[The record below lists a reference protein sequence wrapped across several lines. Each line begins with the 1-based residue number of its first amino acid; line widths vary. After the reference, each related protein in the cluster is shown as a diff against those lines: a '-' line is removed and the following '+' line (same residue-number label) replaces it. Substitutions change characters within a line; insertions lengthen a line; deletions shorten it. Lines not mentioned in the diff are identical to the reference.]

1 MHTGKFKDEKLYAN
15 ARFCT
20 WSDIGND
27 KDHGQHYPM
36 QHRGGAVMNMSQQ
49 VNQKVTASHLKRQ
62 AYCYVRQSTLKQVF
76 ENTEST
82 KRQYALRERAVALGW
97 PVVQIVTVD
106 SDLGETATSVAD
118 RKGFQ
123 KLMTEVSLGRVG
135 LVMGLEVSRLAR
147 NNADWARLLEICAIT
162 DTLILDEE
170 GVYNPTD
177 FNDRLLLNMKG
188 TFSEVELHV
197 LRSRLRGGILSKARR
212 GELKTR
218 LPTGFVY
225 NHNDKII
232 IDPDKQV
239 QQSIRLFF
247 DIFQR
252 TGAAFATVKAFAKD
266 DVKFPCRM
274 HLGPDKGKLK
284 WQRLT
289 SARALVI
296 LKNPRYAGA
305 YYYGRQRSRKNVDG
319 STTYFQVPRDQWLV
333 LLKDI
338 HPGYITWEQYEENL
352 RRIRQNA
359 IAYNVI
365 DRKTPPRE
373 GSCLL
378 QGLAVCGKCGQRMT
392 IRYKYQRKNRLK
404 PVYLCQRNRIERWEN
419 SCQYIPGAAID
430 EAISKLLL
438 ASVTPLTLEVALQV
452 QKELENRFYEADK
465 LRKQQVQ
472 RAEYEANLARR
483 RFMQVDPDNRLV
495 ADTLEAEWNTKLRH
509 LQDANDYYETHRRR
523 ESEKLKKAQQQKVL
537 KLTRDFPAIWKN
549 PKTPAR
555 EKKRM
560 IRFLIEDVTMIRG
573 EDITLHVRFKGGAT
587 KTLKLPLP
595 LKGWQYNMT
604 DPKIVELVDELLI
617 DHSYSQIAT
626 ILNRRGYKSG
636 QGHRIDRRTVVG
648 ITHKYKLKTRYA
660 RLRATGK
667 LRVNEVAGLLGVTVA
682 TVRRWGKKGIIKTYP
697 YNDRNECLYEHPGV
711 NSPLMK
717 KRAQQAENN

>member
-1 MHTGKFKDEKLYAN
+1 
-15 ARFCT
+15 
-20 WSDIGND
+20 
-27 KDHGQHYPM
+27 
-36 QHRGGAVMNMSQQ
+36 MNMSQQ
-49 VNQKVTASHLKRQ
+49 VNQKVTASHLKRK

-225 NHNDKII
+225 DHNDKII

-319 STTYFQVPRDQWLV
+319 SMTYFQVPRDQWLV

-338 HPGYITWEQYEENL
+338 HPGYITWEQHEENL

-373 GSCLL
+373 GPCLL

-419 SCQYIPGAAID
+419 SCQYIPGATID

-495 ADTLEAEWNTKLRH
+495 ADTLEAEWNEKLRH
-509 LQDANDYYETHRRR
+509 LQDANDYYETHRHR
-523 ESEKLKKAQQQKVL
+523 ESEKLKKVREVEVL
-537 KLTRDFPAIWKN
+537 KLAKDFPRLWKN

-595 LKGWQYNMT
+595 LKGWQYNVT

-626 ILNRRGYKSG
+626 ILNKHGYKSG

-667 LRVNEVAGLLGVTVA
+667 LRINEVASLLGVTVA
-682 TVRRWGKKGIIKTYP
+682 TVRRWGKRGIIKTYP

-717 KRAQQAENN
+717 KRA

>member
-1 MHTGKFKDEKLYAN
+1 
-15 ARFCT
+15 
-20 WSDIGND
+20 
-27 KDHGQHYPM
+27 
-36 QHRGGAVMNMSQQ
+36 MNMSQGAH
-49 VNQKVTASHLKRQ
+49 QKVTGSHLKRQ

-82 KRQYALRERAVALGW
+82 KRQYALRERAVVLGW

-118 RKGFQ
+118 RQGFQ

-225 NHNDKII
+225 DHNSKII
-232 IDPDKQV
+232 VDPDKRV

-266 DVKFPCRM
+266 DVKFPCRL
-274 HLGPDKGKLK
+274 HFGPAKGEIK

-289 SARALVI
+289 SSRAQLI

-305 YYYGRQRSRKNVDG
+305 YYYGQQRSRKNVDG
-319 STTYFQVPRDQWLV
+319 STTYFCVPRDEWIV
-333 LLKDI
+333 LIKDA

-352 RRIRQNA
+352 RRLRQNA
-359 IAYNVI
+359 IAYNII

-373 GSCLL
+373 GPCLL
-378 QGLAVCGKCGQRMT
+378 QGLAICGKCGQRMT
-392 IRYKYQRKNRLK
+392 IRYKYQSKGRIE
-404 PVYLCQRNRIERWEN
+404 PAYLCQRYRIERWEN
-419 SCQYIPGAAID
+419 SCQYIPGAGID

-438 ASVTPLTLEVALQV
+438 ESVTPLTLEVALQV
-452 QKELENRFYEADK
+452 QKEIENRFNEADN
-465 LRKQQVQ
+465 LRKQQVV

-495 ADTLEAEWNTKLRH
+495 ADTLEAEWNEKLRH
-509 LQDANDYYETHRRR
+509 LQDANDYYENHRRR
-523 ESEKLKKAQQQKVL
+523 ESEKLKKAQQKEVI
-537 KLTRDFPAIWKN
+537 KLARDFPRLWKS
-549 PKTPAR
+549 PKTSLR

-560 IRFLIEDVTMIRG
+560 IRFLVEDVTMTRG
-573 EDITLHVRFKGGAT
+573 EDITLYVRFKGGAT

-595 LKGWQYNMT
+595 LKGWQYNLT
-604 DPKIVELVDELLI
+604 DPKIVEIVDELLP
-617 DHSYSQIAT
+617 DHAYSEIAA
-626 ILNRRGYKSG
+626 ILNKRGYKSG
-636 QGHRIDRRTVVG
+636 QGSLIDRRTVVG
-648 ITHKYKLKTRYA
+648 ITHNYKLKTRHA

-667 LRVNEVAGLLGVTVA
+667 LTVDEVASLLGVTVA

-697 YNDRNECLYEHPGV
+697 YNDRNGCLYEHPGI

-717 KRAQQAENN
+717 KRSKNN

>member
-1 MHTGKFKDEKLYAN
+1 MHTGKFKNEKLYAN

-225 NHNDKII
+225 DHNDKII

-392 IRYKYQRKNRLK
+392 IRYKYQRKNRLE
-404 PVYLCQRNRIERWEN
+404 PVYLCQRNRIERWES
-419 SCQYIPGAAID
+419 SCQYIPGTAID

-626 ILNRRGYKSG
+626 ILDKRGYKSG

-648 ITHKYKLKTRYA
+648 ITHSYKLKTRYA

-667 LRVNEVAGLLGVTVA
+667 LTVDEVANLLGVTVA
-682 TVRRWGKKGIIKTYP
+682 TVRSWGKKGIIKTYP
-697 YNDRNECLYEHPGV
+697 YNDRNGRLYEHPGV

-717 KRAQQAENN
+717 KRA

>member
-1 MHTGKFKDEKLYAN
+1 MN
-15 ARFCT
+15 R
-20 WSDIGND
+20 S
-27 KDHGQHYPM
+27 QHA
-36 QHRGGAVMNMSQQ
+36 H
-49 VNQKVTASHLKRQ
+49 QKVTASHLKRQ

-118 RKGFQ
+118 RQGFQ

-170 GVYNPTD
+170 GIYDPTD
-177 FNDRLLLNMKG
+177 FNDRLILNMKG

-212 GELKTR
+212 GELKMR

-225 NHNDKII
+225 DHNNKVI

-239 QQSIRLFF
+239 QQSLRQFF

-252 TGAAFATVKAFAKD
+252 TGAAFATARAFAKD
-266 DVKFPCRM
+266 DVKFPCRI
-274 HLGPDKGKLK
+274 HLGADKGELK

-289 SARALVI
+289 HSRARLI

-305 YYYGRQRSRKNVDG
+305 YYYGQQRSRKNVDG
-319 STTYFQVPRDQWLV
+319 STTYFQVPRDEWLV
-333 LLKDI
+333 WIKDA
-338 HPGYITWEQYEENL
+338 HPGYISWDQYEENL

-359 IAYNVI
+359 IAYNVM

-373 GSCLL
+373 GPCLL
-378 QGLAVCGKCGQRMT
+378 QGLAICGKCGQRMT
-392 IRYKYQRKNRLK
+392 IRYKYQRKGRLE
-404 PVYLCQRNRIERWEN
+404 PAYLCQRYSIERCEN
-419 SCQYIPGAAID
+419 SCQYIPGAEID
-430 EAISKLLL
+430 EAVGRLLL
-438 ASVTPLTLEVALQV
+438 ESFTPLTLEVALQV
-452 QKELENRFYEADK
+452 QKELENRFNEADK

-472 RAEYEANLARR
+472 RAEYEAHLARR

-495 ADTLEAEWNTKLRH
+495 ADTLEAEWNEKLRH
-509 LQDANDYYETHRRR
+509 LQDANDYYEKHRRL
-523 ESEKLKKAQQQKVL
+523 ESEKLKITQQQEVF
-537 KLTRDFPAIWKN
+537 KLAKDFPKLWKN
-549 PKTPAR
+549 PRTPAR

-560 IRFLIEDVTMIRG
+560 IRFLIEDVTMIRA
-573 EDITLHVRFKGGAT
+573 EDITLHVRFKGGAN

-595 LKGWQYNMT
+595 LKGWQYNLP
-604 DPKIVELVDELLI
+604 DPKIIEIVDELLS
-617 DHSYSQIAT
+617 DHTYSEIAA
-626 ILNRRGYKSG
+626 ILDKRGFKSG
-636 QGHRIDRRTVVG
+636 QGHPIDRNVVKG
-648 ITHKYKLKTRYA
+648 ITHSHKLKTRYA
-660 RLRATGK
+660 RLRVTGK
-667 LRVNEVAGLLGVTVA
+667 LRAEEVASLLGVTVA
-682 TVRRWGKKGIIKTYP
+682 TVRRWGKRGIIKTYP
-697 YNDRNECLYEHPGV
+697 YNDRNGCLYEHPGV
-711 NSPLMK
+711 SSPLAKK
-717 KRAQQAENN
+717 KRKDDKNTIRYRTDNDSGNQKVQYEN

>member
-1 MHTGKFKDEKLYAN
+1 
-15 ARFCT
+15 
-20 WSDIGND
+20 
-27 KDHGQHYPM
+27 
-36 QHRGGAVMNMSQQ
+36 MNMSRQA
-49 VNQKVTASHLKRQ
+49 NQKVTASHLKRQ

-76 ENTEST
+76 YNTEST

-118 RKGFQ
+118 RQGFQ

-147 NNADWARLLEICAIT
+147 NNADWSRLLEICAIT

-170 GVYNPTD
+170 GIYDPTD

-225 NHNDKII
+225 DHNDKIM
-232 IDPDKQV
+232 IDPDQQV

-247 DIFQR
+247 DMFQR

-266 DVKFPCRM
+266 DVKFPCRI
-274 HLGPDKGKLK
+274 HLGPDKGQLK

-289 SARALVI
+289 SSRALVI

-305 YYYGRQRSRKNVDG
+305 YYYGRQRSRKTVDG
-319 STTYFQVPRDQWLV
+319 STTYYKVPRDEWRV
-333 LLKDI
+333 LIKDA
-338 HPGYITWEQYEENL
+338 HPGYITWDQYEENL

-359 IAYNVI
+359 VAYNVV

-373 GSCLL
+373 GPCLL
-378 QGLAVCGKCGQRMT
+378 QGLAICGKCGQRMT
-392 IRYKYQRKNRLK
+392 IRYKYQKKGRID
-404 PVYLCQRNRIERWEN
+404 PVYLCQRHRIERWES
-419 SCQYIPGAAID
+419 SCQYIPGGTID

-438 ASVTPLTLEVALQV
+438 ESVTPLTLDLALQV
-452 QKELENRFYEADK
+452 QKELETRFNEADN
-465 LRKQQVQ
+465 LRKQQVK
-472 RAEYEANLARR
+472 RAEYEAHLARR

-495 ADTLEAEWNTKLRH
+495 ADTLEAEWNEKLRQ
-509 LQDANDYYETHRRR
+509 LQEASDYYEAHHRR
-523 ESEKLKKAQQQKVL
+523 ESEKLKQTQEKAVL
-537 KLTRDFPAIWKN
+537 KLAKDFPKLWKN
-549 PKTPAR
+549 PKTPVR

-560 IRFLIEDVTMIRG
+560 IRFLIEDVTIIRG

-604 DPKIVELVDELLI
+604 DPKIVEIINELLT
-617 DHSYSQIAT
+617 DHTYAEIAI
-626 ILNRRGYKSG
+626 ILDKRGYKSG
-636 QGHRIDRRTVVG
+636 QGHQIDRNIVKG
-648 ITHKYKLKTRYA
+648 ITHKYNLKTRFA

-667 LRVNEVAGLLGVTVA
+667 LTVDEVASLLGVTVA
-682 TVRRWGKKGIIKTYP
+682 TVRRWGKEGIIKTYP
-697 YNDRNECLYEHPGV
+697 YNDRNGCLYEHPGI

-717 KRAQQAENN
+717 KRCKRLKTNNLFES

>member
-1 MHTGKFKDEKLYAN
+1 
-15 ARFCT
+15 
-20 WSDIGND
+20 
-27 KDHGQHYPM
+27 
-36 QHRGGAVMNMSQQ
+36 MSMSLH

-76 ENTEST
+76 ENSEST
-82 KRQYALRERAVALGW
+82 KRQYALRERAIALGW

-106 SDLGETATSVAD
+106 SDLGETAASVSD

-147 NNADWARLLEICAIT
+147 NNADWARLLEICGIT

-170 GVYNPTD
+170 GIYDPTD

-197 LRSRLRGGILSKARR
+197 LRSRLRGGALSKARR
-212 GELKTR
+212 GEFKTR

-225 NHNDKII
+225 DHNDKII

-239 QQSIRLFF
+239 QQSFRLFF

-266 DVKFPCRM
+266 DVKFPCRIHM
-274 HLGPDKGKLK
+274 GSNKGELK

-289 SARALVI
+289 SSRAQLI
-296 LKNPRYAGA
+296 LRNPRYAGA

-319 STTYFQVPRDQWLV
+319 STTYFTVPREEWIV
-333 LLKDI
+333 LIKDA
-338 HPGYITWEQYEENL
+338 HPAYITWEQYEENVQ
-352 RRIRQNA
+352 RVRQNA
-359 IAYNVI
+359 IAYNI
-365 DRKTPPRE
+365 IGRKTPPRE
-373 GSCLL
+373 GPCLL
-378 QGLAVCGKCGQRMT
+378 QGLAICGKCGQRMT
-392 IRYKYQRKNRLK
+392 IRYKYQSKGRIE
-404 PVYLCQRNRIERWEN
+404 PAYLCQRNRIERWEN
-419 SCQYIPGAAID
+419 SCQYIPGAGID
-430 EAISKLLL
+430 EAISKLVLE
-438 ASVTPLTLEVALQV
+438 SVTPLTLEVALQV
-452 QKELENRFYEADK
+452 QRELENRFNEADK
-465 LRKQQVQ
+465 LRKQQVE
-472 RAEYEANLARR
+472 RAQYEANLARR

-495 ADTLEAEWNTKLRH
+495 ADTLEAEWNEKLRH

-523 ESEKLKKAQQQKVL
+523 ESEKLKKVQEQEVL

-549 PKTPAR
+549 PRTPAR

-560 IRFLIEDVTMIRG
+560 IRFLIEDVTLIRG

-604 DPKIVELVDELLI
+604 DPKIVEIVDELLS
-617 DHSYSQIAT
+617 DHTYSEIAT
-626 ILNRRGYKSG
+626 ILDKRGYRSG
-636 QGHRIDRRTVVG
+636 QGHSIDRDVVKG
-648 ITHKYKLKTRYA
+648 MTHSYKLKTRYA

-667 LRVNEVAGLLGVTVA
+667 LRVDEVANLLGVTIA
-682 TVRRWGKKGIIKTYP
+682 TVRSWGKKGIIKTYP
-697 YNDRNECLYEHPGV
+697 YNDRNGCLYEHPGI

-717 KRAQQAENN
+717 KRVKNN

>member
-1 MHTGKFKDEKLYAN
+1 
-15 ARFCT
+15 
-20 WSDIGND
+20 
-27 KDHGQHYPM
+27 
-36 QHRGGAVMNMSQQ
+36 MNMSYRAD
-49 VNQKVTASHLKRQ
+49 QKVTASHLKRQ
-62 AYCYVRQSTLKQVF
+62 AYCYIRQSTIKQVF
-76 ENTEST
+76 ENKEST

-118 RKGFQ
+118 RQGFQ
-123 KLMTEVSLGRVG
+123 KLMSEVSLGRVG

-162 DTLILDEE
+162 DTLILDED
-170 GVYNPTD
+170 GIYNPTE
-177 FNDRLLLNMKG
+177 FNDRMLLNMKG

-197 LRSRLRGGILSKARR
+197 LRSRLRGGILNKAQR
-212 GELKTR
+212 GKLKTR

-225 NHNDKII
+225 DHNDQII

-252 TGAAFATVKAFAKD
+252 TGAGFATVKAFAKD
-266 DVKFPCRM
+266 DVKFPCRI

-289 SARALVI
+289 SSRALVI
-296 LKNPRYAGA
+296 LRNPRYAGA

-319 STTYFQVPRDQWLV
+319 STTYFQVPRDEWLV
-333 LLKDI
+333 LIKDA

-373 GSCLL
+373 GPCLL
-378 QGLAVCGKCGQRMT
+378 QGIAVCGKCGQRMT
-392 IRYKYQRKNRLK
+392 VRYKSQRQGRID
-404 PVYLCQRNRIERWEN
+404 PVYLCQRQRIERWEN
-419 SCQYIPGAAID
+419 SCQYIPGAVID
-430 EAISKLLL
+430 EAIGKLLIE
-438 ASVTPLTLEVALQV
+438 SVTPLTLEMALKV
-452 QKELENRFYEADK
+452 QQELENRFNEADK
-465 LRKQQVQ
+465 LRQQQVE

-495 ADTLEAEWNTKLRH
+495 ADTLEAEWNEKLRQ
-509 LQDANDYYETHRRR
+509 LQDAKDYYENHRRR
-523 ESEKLKKAQQQKVL
+523 ETEKLQKAQQQEVL
-537 KLTRDFPAIWKN
+537 KLAKDFPRLWNN
-549 PKTPAR
+549 PKTPMR

-560 IRFLIEDVTMIRG
+560 IRFLIEDVTMIREEG
-573 EDITLHVRFKGGAT
+573 ITLHVRFKGGAT
-587 KTLKLPLP
+587 KTLKLPPP
-595 LKGWQYNMT
+595 LQGWQYNLT
-604 DPKIVELVDELLI
+604 DYKMVEVIDELLT
-617 DHSYSQIAT
+617 DHTYSEIAT
-626 ILNRRGYKSG
+626 ILDKRGFKSG
-636 QGHRIDRRTVVG
+636 QGHRVDRRIVTG
-648 ITHKYKLKTRYA
+648 IVHSYKLKTRYA

-667 LRVNEVAGLLGVTVA
+667 LTVDEVARLLNVTCA
-682 TVRRWGKKGIIKTYP
+682 TVRRWGKEGIIKTYP
-697 YNDRNECLYEHPGV
+697 YNDRNGCLYEHPGV

-717 KRAQQAENN
+717 KRA

>member
-1 MHTGKFKDEKLYAN
+1 MPHLTK
-15 ARFCT
+15 
-20 WSDIGND
+20 
-27 KDHGQHYPM
+27 
-36 QHRGGAVMNMSQQ
+36 
-49 VNQKVTASHLKRQ
+49 QKVTASHLKRK

-82 KRQYALRERAVALGW
+82 KRQYALRERAIALGW
-97 PVVQIVTVD
+97 PIVQIVTVD
-106 SDLGETATSVAD
+106 SDLGQSATSVAD
-118 RKGFQ
+118 RQGFQ
-123 KLMTEVSLGRVG
+123 KLMTEVSLGHAG

-225 NHNDKII
+225 DHNDKII

-252 TGAAFATVKAFAKD
+252 TGAAFATVKAFAND
-266 DVKFPCRM
+266 DVKFPCRI
-274 HLGPDKGKLK
+274 HSGTDKGKLK

-289 SARALVI
+289 SGRAQSI
-296 LKNPRYAGA
+296 LKNPRYTGA

-319 STTYFQVPRDQWLV
+319 STSHFQVPRDEWLV
-333 LLKDI
+333 LIKDV

-352 RRIRQNA
+352 RRLRQNA

-373 GSCLL
+373 GPCLL
-378 QGLAVCGKCGQRMT
+378 QGLAICGKCGQRMT
-392 IRYKYQRKNRLK
+392 IRYKHRRQERLD
-404 PVYLCQRNRIERWEN
+404 PVYLCQRNRIERWES

-438 ASVTPLTLEVALQV
+438 ESVSPLTLEVALRV
-452 QKELENRFYEADK
+452 QQELESRFNEADK
-465 LRKQQVQ
+465 LRKQQVE

-483 RFMQVDPDNRLV
+483 RFMKVDPDNRLV
-495 ADTLEAEWNTKLRH
+495 VDTLEVEWNEKLR
-509 LQDANDYYETHRRR
+509 
-523 ESEKLKKAQQQKVL
+523 
-537 KLTRDFPAIWKN
+537 
-549 PKTPAR
+549 
-555 EKKRM
+555 
-560 IRFLIEDVTMIRG
+560 
-573 EDITLHVRFKGGAT
+573 
-587 KTLKLPLP
+587 
-595 LKGWQYNMT
+595 
-604 DPKIVELVDELLI
+604 EL
-617 DHSYSQIAT
+617 
-626 ILNRRGYKSG
+626 
-636 QGHRIDRRTVVG
+636 
-648 ITHKYKLKTRYA
+648 
-660 RLRATGK
+660 
-667 LRVNEVAGLLGVTVA
+667 
-682 TVRRWGKKGIIKTYP
+682 
-697 YNDRNECLYEHPGV
+697 
-711 NSPLMK
+711 
-717 KRAQQAENN
+717 

>member
-1 MHTGKFKDEKLYAN
+1 
-15 ARFCT
+15 
-20 WSDIGND
+20 
-27 KDHGQHYPM
+27 
-36 QHRGGAVMNMSQQ
+36 MNMPRRA
-49 VNQKVTASHLKRQ
+49 NQKVSASHLKRQ

-82 KRQYALRERAVALGW
+82 KRQYALRERAIALGW
-97 PVVQIVTVD
+97 PVFQIVTVD

-118 RKGFQ
+118 RQGFQ

-197 LRSRLRGGILSKARR
+197 LRSRLRGGILNKARR

-266 DVKFPCRM
+266 DVKFPCRI

-319 STTYFQVPRDQWLV
+319 STTYFQVPRDEWLV
-333 LLKDI
+333 LIKDV
-338 HPGYITWEQYEENL
+338 HPGYITWEQYEGNL

-373 GSCLL
+373 GPCLL

-392 IRYKYQRKNRLK
+392 IRYKYQRKGRID
-404 PVYLCQRNRIERWEN
+404 PVYLCQRHRIERWES
-419 SCQYIPGAAID
+419 SCQYIPGASID

-438 ASVTPLTLEVALQV
+438 ESVTPLTLEVVLQV
-452 QKELENRFYEADK
+452 QKELENRFNEADK
-465 LRKQQVQ
+465 LRKQQVV

-495 ADTLEAEWNTKLRH
+495 ADTLEAEWNEKLRH

-523 ESEKLKKAQQQKVL
+523 ESDKLKKAQQKEVL
-537 KLTRDFPAIWKN
+537 KLAKDFPRLWKN
-549 PKTPAR
+549 PRTPVR

-560 IRFLIEDVTMIRG
+560 IRFLITDVTMIRA
-573 EDITLHVRFKGGAT
+573 ENITLHVRFKGGAT
-587 KTLKLPLP
+587 KTLKIPLP
-595 LKGWQYNMT
+595 LKGWQYNLT
-604 DPKIVELVDELLI
+604 DQKIVEIVDELLP
-617 DHSYSQIAT
+617 DHTYSEIAT
-626 ILNRRGYKSG
+626 ILDKRGYKSG
-636 QGHRIDRRTVVG
+636 QGHRIDRNVVKG
-648 ITHKYKLKTRYA
+648 ITHKYKLKTRFA

-667 LRVNEVAGLLGVTVA
+667 LTVDEVASLLGVTAA
-682 TVRRWGKKGIIKTYP
+682 TVRRWAKKDVIKTYP
-697 YNDRNECLYEHPGV
+697 YNDRNGCLYEHPGV

-717 KRAQQAENN
+717 KRAQEAENK

>member
-1 MHTGKFKDEKLYAN
+1 MNLWSSIMHPENLITSNEPPRRKRTGY
-15 ARFCT
+15 
-20 WSDIGND
+20 
-27 KDHGQHYPM
+27 H
-36 QHRGGAVMNMSQQ
+36 HRI
-49 VNQKVTASHLKRQ
+49 LFLIRRKR
-62 AYCYVRQSTLKQVF
+62 
-76 ENTEST
+76 
-82 KRQYALRERAVALGW
+82 RAA
-97 PVVQIVTVD
+97 
-106 SDLGETATSVAD
+106 ASVAD
-118 RKGFQ
+118 RQGFQ

-170 GVYNPTD
+170 GIYNPTD

-197 LRSRLRGGILSKARR
+197 LRSRLRGGALNKARR
-212 GELKTR
+212 GEFKTR

-225 NHNDKII
+225 DHNDKII

-266 DVKFPCRM
+266 DVKFPCRI
-274 HLGPDKGKLK
+274 HSGPDKGGLK

-289 SARALVI
+289 SSRAQTI
-296 LKNPRYAGA
+296 LKNPRYTGA

-319 STTYFQVPRDQWLV
+319 STTYFKVPRDEWIV
-333 LLKDI
+333 LIKNA

-352 RRIRQNA
+352 HRIRQNA

-392 IRYKYQRKNRLK
+392 IRYKYRRKGLVE
-404 PVYLCQRNRIERWEN
+404 PAYLCQRHRVERWES

-430 EAISKLLL
+430 EAIGKLLL
-438 ASVTPLTLEVALQV
+438 ESVTPLTLEMALEV
-452 QKELENRFYEADK
+452 QRELENRFNEADK
-465 LRKQQVQ
+465 LRKQEVE

-495 ADTLEAEWNTKLRH
+495 ADKLEAEWNEKIRH
-509 LQDANDYYETHRRR
+509 LQDANDYYEKHRRE
-523 ESEKLKKAQQQKVL
+523 ESERLKKVQQEEVL
-537 KLTRDFPAIWKN
+537 QLARDFPRLWKN
-549 PKTPAR
+549 PRTPVR

-573 EDITLHVRFKGGAT
+573 EDITLHIRFKGSAT

-595 LKGWQYNMT
+595 LNERNHDNRW
-604 DPKIVELVDELLI
+604 
-617 DHSYSQIAT
+617 SYEQDK
-626 ILNRRGYKSG
+626 L
-636 QGHRIDRRTVVG
+636 G
-648 ITHKYKLKTRYA
+648 IKA
-660 RLRATGK
+660 
-667 LRVNEVAGLLGVTVA
+667 
-682 TVRRWGKKGIIKTYP
+682 
-697 YNDRNECLYEHPGV
+697 
-711 NSPLMK
+711 
-717 KRAQQAENN
+717 

>member
-1 MHTGKFKDEKLYAN
+1 
-15 ARFCT
+15 
-20 WSDIGND
+20 
-27 KDHGQHYPM
+27 
-36 QHRGGAVMNMSQQ
+36 MNMSQR

-82 KRQYALRERAVALGW
+82 KRQYALRERAMALGW

-118 RKGFQ
+118 RQGFQ

-170 GVYNPTD
+170 GIYNPTD

-197 LRSRLRGGILSKARR
+197 LRSRLRGGALSKARR
-212 GELKTR
+212 GEFKTR

-225 NHNDKII
+225 DHNDKII

-239 QQSIRLFF
+239 QQSLRLFF

-266 DVKFPCRM
+266 DVKFPCRI
-274 HLGPDKGKLK
+274 HSGPDKGKLK

-289 SARALVI
+289 SGRAQVI

-319 STTYFQVPRDQWLV
+319 STTYFQVPRDEWIV
-333 LLKDI
+333 LIKDA
-338 HPGYITWEQYEENL
+338 HPGYITWQQYEDNL

-373 GSCLL
+373 GPCLL
-378 QGLAVCGKCGQRMT
+378 QGLAICGKCGQRMT
-392 IRYKYQRKNRLK
+392 IRYKYQRKGRVD

-419 SCQYIPGAAID
+419 SCQYIPGAGID
-430 EAISKLLL
+430 EAIGKLLL
-438 ASVTPLTLEVALQV
+438 ESVTPLTLEVALEV
-452 QKELENRFYEADK
+452 QRELENRFNEADK
-465 LRKQQVQ
+465 LRKQQVE
-472 RAEYEANLARR
+472 RAEYEANLAWR

-495 ADTLEAEWNTKLRH
+495 ADTLEAQWNEKLRH
-509 LQDANDYYETHRRR
+509 LQDANDYYEKYRRL
-523 ESEKLKKAQQQKVL
+523 ESERLKKAQQKEVL
-537 KLTRDFPAIWKN
+537 KLAKDFPRLWKN
-549 PKTPAR
+549 PRTPVR

-573 EDITLHVRFKGGAT
+573 EDITLHVRFKGGAK

-595 LKGWQYNMT
+595 LKGWQYNLT
-604 DPKIVELVDELLI
+604 DPKIVEIVDELLSN
-617 DHSYSQIAT
+617 HTYSEIAT
-626 ILNRRGYKSG
+626 ILDNRGYKSG
-636 QGHRIDRRTVVG
+636 QGHRIDRNVVKG
-648 ITHKYKLKTRYA
+648 ITHKYNLKTRFS

-667 LRVNEVAGLLGVTVA
+667 LTADEVANLLGVTVA
-682 TVRRWGKKGIIKTYP
+682 TVRRWGKNGIIKTYP
-697 YNDRNECLYEHPGV
+697 YNDRNGCLYEHPGV

-717 KRAQQAENN
+717 KRP